1 MNLLTIDEAARVNR
15 VCRRTLERHIE
26 AGTGPNIIRMG
37 RRKFI
42 DEADNV
48 KWLESLRQAPA
59 PAPPQHSP
67 ASGRPA

>member
-1 MNLLTIDEAARVNR
+1 
-15 VCRRTLERHIE
+15 
-26 AGTGPNIIRMG
+26 MG